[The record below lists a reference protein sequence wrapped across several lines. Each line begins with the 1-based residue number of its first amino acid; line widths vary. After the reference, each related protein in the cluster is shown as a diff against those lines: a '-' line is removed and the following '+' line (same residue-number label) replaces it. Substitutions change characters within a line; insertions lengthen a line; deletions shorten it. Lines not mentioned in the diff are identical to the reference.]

1 MIIWLGVLLL
11 TIISYFPVIKLLTI
25 QHPYGG
31 TIIISNLTLNLIL
44 LECMVGML
52 SPRITRKLWPKA
64 PKGGSIIVAVVLG
77 IMIVLVLKMAGMPT
91 RF

>member
-11 TIISYFPVIKLLTI
+11 TILSYFPAIKLLAI

-31 TIIISNLTLNLIL
+31 TITISNLTLNLIL
-44 LECMVGML
+44 LECIVGTL
-52 SPRITRKLWPKA
+52 SPKITKKLWPSA
-64 PKGGSIIVAVVLG
+64 PKGGFIIVAVVLG